1 MTNEIVNTP
10 GARMNVNE
18 LVWHR
23 IDDVDVVPVPSSPD
37 DILLIHCPT
46 FSPSVPFI
54 VFCANEEGDDWKPC
68 DEVIP
73 LDGNVFC
80 DGHDF
85 CLIRYTKP

>member
-1 MTNEIVNTP
+1 
-10 GARMNVNE
+10 MNVNE

-23 IDDVDVVPVPSSPD
+23 IEDVDTVPAPSSPN
-37 DILLIHCPT
+37 DILLVHCPIY
-46 FSPSVPFI
+46 SPPDAMFV
-54 VFCANEEGDDWKPC
+54 VFRANEEGDKWEPC
-68 DEVIP
+68 DEDTP